1 MKKGKG
7 KKKNCSLKH
16 LMFEVN
22 AAWPCVVCRAIRGK
36 IPNLQK
42 SHYG

>member
-22 AAWPCVVCRAIRGK
+22 EKYQLYKKVIMDEFICFSYYY
-36 IPNLQK
+36 Q
-42 SHYG
+42 